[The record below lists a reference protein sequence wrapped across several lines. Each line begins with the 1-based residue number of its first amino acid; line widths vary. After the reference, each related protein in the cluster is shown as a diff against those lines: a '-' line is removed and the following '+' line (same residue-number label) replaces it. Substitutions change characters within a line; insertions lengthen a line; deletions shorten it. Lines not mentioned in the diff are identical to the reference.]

1 MTELQL
7 MNTTIQHSL
16 DFPAIK
22 ARQKATWESGDFGQ
36 VARYI
41 TSAAEDFMGRL
52 ELRPGDR
59 VLDAACGTGNLAV
72 IAARAGCDTAGVDIA
87 SNLIAQARARA
98 ESEGLAIDYLEGDVE
113 ALPYPDAT
121 FDLVVSMYGAMFA
134 PRPDIV
140 VGELLRVTKPG
151 GLIAM
156 ANWTPTG
163 FIGKMFSVFSR
174 HIAPPAGLPSP
185 LLWGD
190 ERVVRDRLG
199 AGTSDLRLTRRIAR
213 MRFPFDPAGT
223 VEFFRQYYGPTQRA
237 FASLTTEAQAA
248 LRADLE
254 DLQYRH
260 NVSTRAGETETP
272 AEYLEI
278 HARRA
283 GRNNVGQVRSGP
295 RRRSSELALVADL
308 DC

>member
-1 MTELQL
+1 
-7 MNTTIQHSL
+7 MNITTQSIL
-16 DFPAIK
+16 DLPAIK

-52 ELRPGDR
+52 PLRAGDQ

-72 IAARAGCDTAGVDIA
+72 IAARAGCDTAGLDLA

-98 ESEGLAIDYLEGDVE
+98 EGEGLAIEYREGDVE
-113 ALPYPDAT
+113 AMPYPDAT
-121 FDLVVSMYGAMFA
+121 FDLVVSMYGVMFA
-134 PRPDIV
+134 PRPDV
-140 VGELLRVTKPG
+140 VVSELLRVTKPG

-163 FIGKMFSVFSR
+163 FIGKMFGVFSR
-174 HIAPPAGLPSP
+174 HIRPPAGLPSP
-185 LLWGD
+185 MLWGD
-190 ERVVRDRLG
+190 EAVVRDRL
-199 AGTSDLRLTRRIAR
+199 AEGTGGLRLTRRIAR

-237 FASLTTEAQAA
+237 FASLSPEAQAA
-248 LRADLE
+248 LRADLT
-254 DLQYRH
+254 DLQSRH
-260 NVSTRAGETETP
+260 NVSAQADETDNP
-272 AEYLEI
+272 AEYLEV

-283 GRNNVGQVRSGP
+283 GRTEARPARSGTG
-295 RRRSSELALVADL
+295 RRSPALVLAGDL